1 MVISLLLMP
10 SPLFSQK
17 RAGVGEKEALSVT
30 ISPWNSPHLC
40 FCTTFLGF
48 PSFSDTKLWMNHL
61 SFPKSSS
68 LGFKRRSII
77 VRASPETEGN
87 DASDSVLPPFE
98 GEAAAAPS
106 SIENLPLE
114 SKQQMLLEQKLRMKL
129 AKKIRLRR
137 KRLVRKRR
145 MRKKGR
151 WPPSKM
157 KKNKNV

>member
-10 SPLFSQK
+10 SPSLLTEASWCGGKRGPFSHDF
-17 RAGVGEKEALSVT
+17 ALEQPS
-30 ISPWNSPHLC
+30 SLLR
-40 FCTTFLGF
+40 TTFLGF

-87 DASDSVLPPFE
+87 EASDSVLPPFE